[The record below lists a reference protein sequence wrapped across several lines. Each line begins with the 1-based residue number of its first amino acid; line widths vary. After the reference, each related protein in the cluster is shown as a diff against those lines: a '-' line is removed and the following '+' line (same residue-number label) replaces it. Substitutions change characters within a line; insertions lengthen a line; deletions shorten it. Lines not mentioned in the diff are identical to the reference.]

1 MDFPAFTAEDVSP
14 FTDPL
19 PLPCLPGTTDSHLAF
34 SSLLTV
40 GVPGQSVDH
49 QTWPPPEQT
58 ERDWATWASAPSSNT
73 GPPPPRRRSSEPVAY
88 TPYDFFGGAGRSS
101 GLVYP
106 ANDECLPAPANVS
119 DGLDR
124 VKGFDKH
131 AQGHGGQPYNGP
143 YNNQR
148 ASEQAGH
155 ESAFWPYSSSKAS
168 PSRELP
174 ASRPGENPMHS
185 LTTRLC
191 DIQETDWPPLLLSPE
206 AELPV
211 PTPPQR
217 APAPPPVSSWRSP
230 RSHAQGLHLPIP
242 PPMPTYQYD
251 EAAEVEQVEQVT
263 PFISKLCYL
272 LQHKQYEPWI
282 RWDSSGRYLL
292 VAHTK
297 PHLLVILEKFFRHT
311 VISSFIRQLNI
322 YGFRRASTAILLSIL
337 EQTNYTTSAAIPGH
351 AEPETFS
358 ASDFSAFHTAG
369 FFRSEPGGPQ
379 CRLGA
384 LKPIAKERP
393 PRKRSNSAKTLGAP
407 ARIAPPRRKSSSS
420 ASAASRKRSLASS
433 DSEYEE

>member
-14 FTDPL
+14 FTDSL
-19 PLPCLPGTTDSHLAF
+19 PLPCLPGTADSHLAF

-40 GVPGQSVDH
+40 GLLGQTAEH
-49 QTWPPPEQT
+49 RTWPPPEQAKH
-58 ERDWATWASAPSSNT
+58 DSATWTSTPSSNT
-73 GPPPPRRRSSEPVAY
+73 GPPLARRRSSEPVAY
-88 TPYDFFGGAGRSS
+88 TPYDFFGGAGTSS

-106 ANDECLPAPANVS
+106 ANDEFLPTSANFPN
-119 DGLDR
+119 GLDGINESDDHGQR
-124 VKGFDKH
+124 
-131 AQGHGGQPYNGP
+131 QGWPSYNGG
-143 YNNQR
+143 YKR
-148 ASEQAGH
+148 RRTSEQASH
-155 ESAFWPYSSSKAS
+155 ESAFWPYTVS
-168 PSRELP
+168 PSAQLS
-174 ASRPGENPMHS
+174 ASRPGETPIHP
-185 LTTRLC
+185 LKTRLC
-191 DIQETDWPPLLLSPE
+191 DIQETDWPPPLLSPE
-206 AELPV
+206 AELPL

-217 APAPPPVSSWRSP
+217 APAAPPVSSWRSP
-230 RSHAQGLHLPIP
+230 RSHAQGLHLPILP
-242 PPMPTYQYD
+242 PTPTYEYE
-251 EAAEVEQVEQVT
+251 EAKEVEQVEQVT

-322 YGFRRASTAILLSIL
+322 YGFRRASTAILLGVL
-337 EQTNYTTSAAIPGH
+337 DQTNYTTSAAVPGRD
-351 AEPETFS
+351 EPETFS

-369 FFRSEPGGPQ
+369 FFRSEPGGPP

-393 PRKRSNSAKTLGAP
+393 ACKRSNRAKTSGAP

-420 ASAASRKRSLASS
+420 SAAASRKRSLASS